1 MSKNPAKGV
10 RSANQGSILAPII
23 AGCVMLGSTIGISVY
38 IKYADLHMQKIP
50 IYPENNR
57 QVSSIPIETDN
68 WVRLGSDRISSSEIV
83 EVMGTENYLSRDYI
97 RKDSQNT
104 DKTIVV
110 EVHAAYYTGMIDTV
124 PHVPERCF
132 VGGGMQQSESSR
144 NIQLPMDTSNWR
156 PDRTVDESLAGV
168 AGTLYTTRLNN
179 NRNFTDA
186 PGIRVRLPRD
196 VTPENPLSM
205 RCSEFIIGDERTIY
219 AGYFFIANGGTKA
232 NANEVRALAFN
243 LSDDYSYYMKVQV
256 NCITAESM
264 DEFVEYSGQV
274 LSELIGELMR
284 CTPDWVEVQRGN
296 YPVEKANG

>member
-1 MSKNPAKGV
+1 MSKNPKNRG
-10 RSANQGSILAPII
+10 RSSNQGSILAPII
-23 AGCVMLGSTIGISVY
+23 AGCVMLGSTIGISAY
-38 IKYADLHMQKIP
+38 IKFADLHMQKIP

-68 WVRLGSDRISSSEIV
+68 WIRLGSDRISSSEIV

-97 RKDSQNT
+97 RKDSQDT
-104 DKTIVV
+104 KKPVVV

-144 NIQLPMDTSNWR
+144 NITLPMDTSNWR
-156 PDRTVDESLAGV
+156 PDRSVDESLAGV

-179 NRNFTDA
+179 NRNYTDA

-205 RCSEFIIGDERTIY
+205 RCSEFMIGDGRKIY

-232 NANEVRALAFN
+232 NANEVRTLAFN
-243 LSDDYSYYMKVQV
+243 LSDDYAYYMKVQV
-256 NCITAESM
+256 NCVTAESM

-296 YPVEKANG
+296 YPADTVN